1 MDFGNNPLGP
11 RGCQLL
17 QKALAKND
25 RLFQSHENNSVD
37 DNDDDQ
43 PLPPVSIC
51 PFSLNIRLC
60 GFDRANVTGH
70 MSLMEGTDHEKA
82 ASEKERDMVGMKFD
96 EEEIQLFWAGV
107 QEIHRE
113 EELERMRDHPAAN
126 ANVDDMDADRLDQSD
141 QERKESSGSFE
152 EGMKGLEEEE
162 EGFVDTQRSGMNC
175 SVVACGHMRVRD
187 QLRTEAEVQ
196 EAKEVYAEVCP

>member
-1 MDFGNNPLGP
+1 
-11 RGCQLL
+11 
-17 QKALAKND
+17 
-25 RLFQSHENNSVD
+25 
-37 DNDDDQ
+37 
-43 PLPPVSIC
+43 
-51 PFSLNIRLC
+51 
-60 GFDRANVTGH
+60 
-70 MSLMEGTDHEKA
+70 
-82 ASEKERDMVGMKFD
+82 MVGMKFD

-141 QERKESSGSFE
+141 QERKESSGSFQG
-152 EGMKGLEEEE
+152 GMKGLEEEE